1 MADYQTDAQRRAPR
15 TNIGMDLLCSSG
27 RDEGTAMLVN
37 LSSSGALLDPA
48 ALRPAVGNSVSI
60 RFPTISKEEFPVLPT
75 VVVRHAPGGFAVKFR
90 AYLPIIS
97 RLISEY
103 GVDD

>member
-1 MADYQTDAQRRAPR
+1 MAGYQRKEQRRAPR

-48 ALRPAVGNSVSI
+48 ALRPAVGNSVTI
-60 RFPTISKEEFPVLPT
+60 RFPTISKEEFPALPT
-75 VVVRHAPGGFAVKFR
+75 VVVRHTPDGFAVKFR
-90 AYLPIIS
+90 IYLPIIS
-97 RLISEY
+97 RLIDEY